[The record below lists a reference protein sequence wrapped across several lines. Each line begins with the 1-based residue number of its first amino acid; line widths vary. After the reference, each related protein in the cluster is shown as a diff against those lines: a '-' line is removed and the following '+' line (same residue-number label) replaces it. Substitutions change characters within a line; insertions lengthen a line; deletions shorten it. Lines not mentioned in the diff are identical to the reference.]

1 MTYHESVTLGLVREI
16 QVELR
21 EMRGEIK
28 AAIESLDARLK
39 VLEEERRRLDKGIL
53 KMREEDRQ
61 EQAAIGID
69 DEREVG
75 SSPRVRGIRRSQTET
90 RR

>member
-39 VLEEERRRLDKGIL
+39 VLDEERRRLDKGIL
-53 KMREEDRQ
+53 EMREEDRQ
-61 EQAAIGID
+61 
-69 DEREVG
+69 REG
-75 SSPRVRGIRRSQTET
+75 KL
-90 RR
+90 